1 MPKLSHV
8 DRKGRARMVDV
19 GRKRATA
26 REALARGSVTMS
38 RVAFDRV
45 ARNRLA
51 KGDVMAV
58 ARLAGIQ
65 AAKKTWEL
73 VPLCH
78 PLPLD
83 GVDVDLAL
91 DGASRRVLI
100 EARARARAVTGVEM
114 EALVAVAVAGL
125 AVYDMVK
132 SVDREATIGE
142 IRLIEKRGGKSGLFR
157 RTAGA

>member
-19 GRKRATA
+19 GRKRTTA

-91 DGASRRVLI
+91 DGAPRRVLI